1 MRGARRW
8 SVRVVL
14 MGLLRADCVSEW
26 AICAGRSVLVRLLAR
41 GLLLLLLLE
50 KVVLPVELLPL
61 CIHVG

>member
-1 MRGARRW
+1 
-8 SVRVVL
+8 